1 MRSPA
6 TGRLPS
12 SRPSL
17 RLYYPAPSVSACYPK
32 VQEFSYERSFR
43 RISTESPSGSLPVTI
58 VLTPRSPPPSNG
70 FIVHGQ
76 MRREYIRRKK
86 KELHKLLEYGSV
98 ASWRLYRRY
107 LHTMHLESILNC
119 TGISRRTSLKWPDL
133 DYQIL
138 RFAFLAWINEN
149 VIF

>member
-76 MRREYIRRKK
+76 MRREYIRGAGKK
-86 KELHKLLEYGSV
+86 KLHKLLEYGSV
-98 ASWRLYRRY
+98 ASWRLYRR
-107 LHTMHLESILNC
+107 
-119 TGISRRTSLKWPDL
+119 
-133 DYQIL
+133 
-138 RFAFLAWINEN
+138 FAYNASWIDTELYRYFAED
-149 VIF
+149 IFKMARLGLSNIEICIFGVD